1 VPFILRRAIIRPTA
15 DVRPRVRGGAFLM
28 APVSVPT
35 PVGITLVPSN
45 MPALSETAL
54 AGTVVGVASVATSDG
69 SQFAGSVGFGAPFQ
83 NASGL
88 LTVTGAT
95 LSLTRTLS
103 AADMGTYNF
112 TVSATQNSV
121 TTTTSFALTVS
132 GVTMQVDPAGDVQAV
147 DAAGDVLIVQ

>member
-1 VPFILRRAIIRPTA
+1 
-15 DVRPRVRGGAFLM
+15 
-28 APVSVPT
+28 
-35 PVGITLVPSN
+35 
-45 MPALSETAL
+45 
-54 AGTVVGVASVATSDG
+54 
-69 SQFAGSVGFGAPFQ
+69 
-83 NASGL
+83 
-88 LTVTGAT
+88 